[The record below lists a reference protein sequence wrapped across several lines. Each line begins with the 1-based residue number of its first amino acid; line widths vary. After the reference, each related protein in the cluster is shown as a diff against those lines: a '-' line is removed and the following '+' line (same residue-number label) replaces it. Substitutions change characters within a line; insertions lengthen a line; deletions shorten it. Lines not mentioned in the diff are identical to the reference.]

1 MGDFRPYRDGTCG
14 PHDDG
19 MNTSVTESWDEVGA
33 KLNGLGLKLKLH
45 VEQAS
50 GDERELKDALRRV
63 SASIEDAF
71 DGLRNAAKDPAVKE
85 DVRDVGAVLSR
96 AVSRSF
102 SEVNADLR
110 NAMSRRNA

>member
-85 DVRDVGAVLSR
+85 DVRHVGAVLSR